1 MIHRFQVWAYR
12 EEFLINGDSLD
23 GVADLEAADDFESW
37 FLDVN
42 NGKN

>member
-1 MIHRFQVWAYR
+1 MKI
-12 EEFLINGDSLD
+12 GLD
-23 GVADLEAADDFESW
+23 GVADLEVADDLESW